1 MLVGGFVFDP
11 SLKVFC
17 EEEVV
22 VVRAEHFGDTPLSGN
37 EEEASEEEI
46 LLGKVLLSFDG
57 FEALRLSDKD
67 ELLL

>member
-22 VVRAEHFGDTPLSGN
+22 VVRAEHFEDTPLSGN
-37 EEEASEEEI
+37 EEEFSEEGI
-46 LLGKVLLSFDG
+46 LSGKVLFSFDG
-57 FEALRLSDKD
+57 FEALILSDKD

>member
-1 MLVGGFVFDP
+1 MVFDP

-22 VVRAEHFGDTPLSGN
+22 VVRAVLFEDTPLSGN
-37 EEEASEEEI
+37 EEEVSEEGI

-57 FEALRLSDKD
+57 FKAFRLSDND

>member
-1 MLVGGFVFDP
+1 M
-11 SLKVFC
+11 
-17 EEEVV
+17 
-22 VVRAEHFGDTPLSGN
+22 VVRAEHFEDTPLSGN
-37 EEEASEEEI
+37 EEEVSEEGI

>member
-1 MLVGGFVFDP
+1 
-11 SLKVFC
+11 LKVFC

-22 VVRAEHFGDTPLSGN
+22 VRAEHFEDTPLSGN
-37 EEEASEEEI
+37 EEEVSEDGI

-57 FEALRLSDKD
+57 FEALRLSDND